1 MQSKLMDSVVS
12 RVKPLLLFMFFLML
26 VVVDLVTGEKRTPSL
41 ICGYIYTLVSWTLN
55 VNNCE

>member
-1 MQSKLMDSVVS
+1 MDSVVS